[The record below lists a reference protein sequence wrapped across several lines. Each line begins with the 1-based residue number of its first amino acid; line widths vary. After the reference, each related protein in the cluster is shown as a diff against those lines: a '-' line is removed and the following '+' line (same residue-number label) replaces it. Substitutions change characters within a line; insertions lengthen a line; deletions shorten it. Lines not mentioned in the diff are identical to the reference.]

1 MVAVAARTECPI
13 EDASGRLSGLVALT
27 AIHSRGRDRDPHPS
41 IRISPDVIG
50 RSLLSFFA
58 LRCPKKERY
67 PMTSGYET
75 SIQRILHEGSTTYYR
90 RPRGQ
95 EGMNNVSILGAQQM
109 RSRPQ
114 NSTSITRED

>member
-13 EDASGRLSGLVALT
+13 EDASGRLSGLVGLT
-27 AIHSRGRDRDPHPS
+27 MTAFHSRGRDRDPHPS

-58 LRCPKKERY
+58 LRCPKKERN

-75 SIQRILHEGSTTYYR
+75 NSDAGSIG
-90 RPRGQ
+90 
-95 EGMNNVSILGAQQM
+95 
-109 RSRPQ
+109 
-114 NSTSITRED
+114 TRERVTRLL